1 MGIIKLDNYVL
12 VLRGNNV
19 LSFLNGISTNLVETS
34 CSTVLTDK
42 NAKIIDMI
50 EVIDKDEFIAVVG
63 YNEFKS
69 TVLEHLTTRILNEDI
84 AIFDVSDSNTVY
96 YSTEQIDLADG
107 VTEHVSFIGILYI
120 VPNNF
125 EIKDSMTSKEFD
137 EYRVENIIPL
147 HGREIV
153 QNLHPLACGLGNL
166 VHEAKG
172 CYVGQ
177 EILARMRSRGKQ
189 GKELVKLSN
198 PVADAT
204 TIGSEYSLAIRR
216 IS

>member
-19 LSFLNGISTNLVETS
+19 LSFLNGISTNLVESS

-63 YNEFKS
+63 YNEFKAS
-69 TVLEHLTTRILNEDI
+69 VLEHLTTRILNEDI

-107 VTEHVSFIGILYI
+107 VTEHVSFIGRLYI

-198 PVADAT
+198 PVDDAT

>member
-1 MGIIKLDNYVL
+1 
-12 VLRGNNV
+12 
-19 LSFLNGISTNLVETS
+19 
-34 CSTVLTDK
+34 
-42 NAKIIDMI
+42 MI

-63 YNEFKS
+63 YNEFKAS
-69 TVLEHLTTRILNEDI
+69 VLEHLTTRILNEDI

-107 VTEHVSFIGILYI
+107 VTEHVSYIGRLYI

-198 PVADAT
+198 PVDDAT

>member
-1 MGIIKLDNYVL
+1 MCIRD
-12 VLRGNNV
+12 R
-19 LSFLNGISTNLVETS
+19 
-34 CSTVLTDK
+34 
-42 NAKIIDMI
+42 
-50 EVIDKDEFIAVVG
+50 
-63 YNEFKS
+63 
-69 TVLEHLTTRILNEDI
+69 
-84 AIFDVSDSNTVY
+84 Y

-107 VTEHVSFIGILYI
+107 VTEHVSFIGRLYI

-172 CYVGQ
+172 CYIGQ

>member
-50 EVIDKDEFIAVVG
+50 EVIEKDEFIAVVG
-63 YNEFKS
+63 YNEFKAS
-69 TVLEHLTTRILNEDI
+69 VLEHLTTRILNEDI

-96 YSTEQIDLADG
+96 YSTEKIDLADG
-107 VTEHVSFIGILYI
+107 VTEHVSFIGRLYI

-125 EIKDSMTSKEFD
+125 EIIDSMTSKEFD

-198 PVADAT
+198 PVDDAT

>member
-19 LSFLNGISTNLVETS
+19 LSFLNGISTNLLESS

-63 YNEFKS
+63 YNEFKAS
-69 TVLEHLTTRILNEDI
+69 VLEHLTTRILNEDI

-107 VTEHVSFIGILYI
+107 VTEHVSYIGRLYI

-198 PVADAT
+198 PVDDAT

>member
-19 LSFLNGISTNLVETS
+19 LPFLNGISTNLVESS

-63 YNEFKS
+63 YNGFKAS
-69 TVLEHLTTRILNEDI
+69 VLEHLTARILNEEI

-96 YSTEQIDLADG
+96 YSTEQIDLPDG
-107 VTEHVSFIGILYI
+107 VTEHLSLIGRLYI
-120 VPNNF
+120 VPNNL
-125 EIKDSMTSKEFD
+125 EIKDSMTSEEFD
-137 EYRVENIIPL
+137 EYRVENLIPL

-172 CYVGQ
+172 CYIGQ

-198 PVADAT
+198 PVDDAT

>member
-63 YNEFKS
+63 YNEFKAS
-69 TVLEHLTTRILNEDI
+69 VLEHLTTRILNEDI

-107 VTEHVSFIGILYI
+107 VTEHVSFIGRLYI

-166 VHEAKG
+166 VHETKG

-198 PVADAT
+198 PVDDAT

>member
-12 VLRGNNV
+12 ILRGNNV

-63 YNEFKS
+63 YNEFKAS
-69 TVLEHLTTRILNEDI
+69 VLEHLTTRILNEDI

-107 VTEHVSFIGILYI
+107 VTEHVSFIGRLYI